1 MKRRELIIGGVR
13 TAIAEGGPQDASDAV
28 VFVHGNPGPSD
39 DWDDLG
45 PRVGAFARVLTMDM
59 PGYGR
64 SERPVDFD
72 FTVDGYGRH
81 LGALL
86 DELGI
91 DGAHLVLHDF
101 GGGWGLR
108 WAIDHPERLRSL
120 TLINTG
126 VLLDYEWHGFAKLW
140 QLPVLGELSYF
151 LLRPSITRRM
161 VQRTNPVPL
170 PDEFFDRVASY
181 SDFAHHRAVLALYR
195 ASAKLGE
202 QQNALASDLS
212 NLDPPTL
219 VLWGEGDAFVPVRFA
234 ERQKE
239 IFPRAVVHTLPGC
252 GHWPFV
258 DQPEVVAGH
267 LLAFLRE
274 QVGVDG
280 EPPLVREP

>member
-1 MKRRELIIGGVR
+1 MKRRELIVDGVR
-13 TAIAEGGPQDASDAV
+13 TAIAEGGDATASEAV

-39 DWDDLG
+39 DWDELAPG
-45 PRVGAFARVLTMDM
+45 VSPFARVLTMDM

-72 FTVDGYGRH
+72 FTVEGYGRH

-86 DELGI
+86 DQLAI

-140 QLPVLGELSYF
+140 QLPIIGELSYF
-151 LLRPSITRRM
+151 VLRPSLVRRM
-161 VQRTNPVPL
+161 IQRTNPAPL
-170 PDEFFDRVASY
+170 PEAFFDRVASY
-181 SDFAHHRAVLALYR
+181 ADFAHHRAVLALYR
-195 ASAKLGE
+195 ASADLGAE
-202 QQNALASDLS
+202 QDALATELAR
-212 NLDPPTL
+212 LDPPTL

-234 ERQKE
+234 ERQRE
-239 IFPRAVVHTLPGC
+239 IFPRAAVHTLPRC

-258 DQPEVVAGH
+258 DRPELVAGH
-267 LLAFLRE
+267 LVPFLRE
-274 QVGVDG
+274 QVGAS
-280 EPPLVREP
+280 